1 MVNLQG
7 MATETV
13 NANSTGLSDMSIA
26 QAVGLMNAEDFNAVK
41 AVTKAK
47 PEIEAVIALASKAL
61 TDGGR
66 IVYAGAGTS
75 GRLGV
80 LDAVECPPTFGVD
93 YNTVVGLIAGG
104 ENAFVKAKE
113 GAEDSQELGQQA
125 LADIQLTSKDAVIG
139 IAASGRTPYVLGALA
154 YAREIGAFN
163 GAVVCNQNSPIEK
176 ACENTIVLNVGPE
189 VLTGSTRLKSGTAT
203 KMVLNMISTI
213 SMTGIGKIY
222 KNYMVDVKMTNEKL
236 RARGRSIVK
245 AITQADDAIIQQALE
260 AAGQEVKTA
269 IVMIEHHVDA
279 KTARGLLAQ
288 ANGHMDAITTEGN
301 PL

>member
-1 MVNLQG
+1 
-7 MATETV
+7 
-13 NANSTGLSDMSIA
+13 
-26 QAVGLMNAEDFNAVK
+26 MNQEDLCCIK
-41 AVTKAK
+41 AVEAASEMITKVIEHTKA
-47 PEIEAVIALASKAL
+47 ALEQ
-61 TDGGR
+61 GGR
-66 IVYAGAGTS
+66 IIYVGAGTS

-93 YNTVVGLIAGG
+93 YDLVVGLIAGG

-154 YAREIGAFN
+154 YAKEIGAFN